1 MAGFSHVDCS
11 VAFFSQ
17 VAALVRPD
25 HHVLDYGAGR
35 GEHLSDDPVP
45 YRRDLATLKG
55 RAAHVAGCDVDPII
69 TQNPFLDQADVIDP
83 NQRLPYADA
92 SFDVIVSRYV
102 FEHIDN
108 PAIVSSELM
117 RVLKPGGWLC
127 VMTPNKW
134 GYVAIAASVIP
145 NKMHAR
151 MLSNVQPG
159 RKAEDVFPTRYL
171 LNTKRAVERY
181 FGDKADI
188 SMFYTSAEP
197 AYYFGSESGVPRVQ
211 VVARAASPEAAHV
224 PLRLHAEAAN
234 LTINYQS
241 NRLTIVPGA
250 RSSISSTGSGV
261 RSR

>member
-1 MAGFSHVDCS
+1 MSVEIIPNSSLHASPIVRRFYPETEVAGFSHVDCS

-69 TQNPFLDQADVIDP
+69 MQNPFLDQADVIDP
-83 NQRLPYADA
+83 NQRLPYAND

-171 LNTKRAVERY
+171 LNTKRAIERY

-197 AYYFGSESGVPRVQ
+197 AYYFGSSLAFRGFKW
-211 VVARAASPEAAHV
+211 
-224 PLRLHAEAAN
+224 LHG
-234 LTINYQS
+234 LLPQKLHTCLCVYMQKRQI
-241 NRLTIVPGA
+241 
-250 RSSISSTGSGV
+250 
-261 RSR
+261 